1 MTTDNLWA
9 ARRER
14 ARRFASGDLRGYP
27 TLAAED
33 ETETTPVAELTKQ
46 AEKKP
51 RASE

>member
-1 MTTDNLWA
+1 MTDESLWPT
-9 ARRER
+9 RREH

-33 ETETTPVAELTKQ
+33 ETETTLAAVPTKQ
-46 AEKKP
+46 AEKRP